1 MSNAKN
7 SLTLRQ
13 PKSAQINII
22 KVQEN
27 AFIFEYKNRDN
38 L

>member
-13 PKSAQINII
+13 PKSAQINIRN
-22 KVQEN
+22 VQEN
-27 AFIFEYKNRDN
+27 AFI

>member
-1 MSNAKN
+1 MSKAKN

-13 PKSAQINII
+13 PKTVPINISN
-22 KVQEN
+22 VQEN
-27 AFIFEYKNRDN
+27 AFI

>member
-13 PKSAQINII
+13 PKSAQINISN
-22 KVQEN
+22 VQEN
-27 AFIFEYKNRDN
+27 AFI